1 MTPEELERVMNFIIE
16 RQERMTAQQE
26 QQQFFINTLLDS
38 QNTLTATVTRIA
50 ETQGQQ
56 IATQGRQIAAQGRQI
71 AAQGRQ
77 IAVLTDNLG
86 KLSATVDRY
95 IHALGNGSNNGSS

>member
-1 MTPEELERVMNFIIE
+1 MTNEELERVMNFIIK

-56 IATQGRQIAAQGRQI
+56 IA
-71 AAQGRQ
+71 
-77 IAVLTDNLG
+77 VLTENLNN
-86 KLSATVDRY
+86 LTATVDRY

>member
-1 MTPEELERVMNFIIE
+1 MTNEELERVMNFIIE

-38 QNTLTATVTRIA
+38 QNTLTTTVTRIA
-50 ETQGQQ
+50 ET
-56 IATQGRQIAAQGRQI
+56 QGRQI

-77 IAVLTDNLG
+77 IAVLTENLSN
-86 KLSATVDRY
+86 LTATVDRY
-95 IHALGNGSNNGSS
+95 IHALGNGSNGSS

>member
-1 MTPEELERVMNFIIE
+1 MTNEELERVMNFIIE
-16 RQERMTAQQE
+16 RQERITAQQE

-50 ETQGQQ
+50 ETQG
-56 IATQGRQIAAQGRQI
+56 RQI

-77 IAVLTDNLG
+77 IAVLTENLSN
-86 KLSATVDRY
+86 LTATVDRY